1 MVGTIG
7 ALDNGIGV
15 VGVAPGARIHSVKA
29 LVNSAGSGS

>member
-29 LVNSAGSGS
+29 FNSAGSGS